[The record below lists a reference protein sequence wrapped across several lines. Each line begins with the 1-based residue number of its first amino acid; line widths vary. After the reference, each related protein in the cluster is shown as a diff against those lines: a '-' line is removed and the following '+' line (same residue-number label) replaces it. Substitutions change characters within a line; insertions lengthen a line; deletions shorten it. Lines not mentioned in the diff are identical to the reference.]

1 MGVRYAFPE
10 GYYTMDDR
18 IEDILLNKEG
28 QEVLYKYFEPFFNN
42 PRFGMAKKMP
52 VGAMCKYAEGM
63 ISDSVRIEVSERLN
77 QIKK

>member
-1 MGVRYAFPE
+1 MGIIYDFPE

-18 IEDILLNKEG
+18 VEDILLNEEG
-28 QEVLYKYFEPFFNN
+28 REVLYKYFEPFFSN

-52 VGAMCKYAEGM
+52 LGAMCKYAEGK
-63 ISDSVRIEVSERLN
+63 IPKSTCIEVSNRIN